1 MTDQFLKVSAIIP
14 VLNNVQELRIML
26 EALNSQTYPRHK
38 LEIIVVDNGSD
49 QPIDSI
55 QNEFNVILL
64 REEGVKSPYAARNR
78 GLMAATGEIIAMTDA
93 NKKPG
98 IRWIEEGVRTLVS
111 ESADLVG
118 GNIEY
123 IFEKKYS
130 AAERF
135 DSLFFN
141 NNRNLVLSERVSV
154 TGNLFFRREMINQL
168 GDFPGEYRSGMDIW
182 WTQRAVRKGY
192 KLVFSNDAVVYC
204 RPRKFTDVIRKSFRV
219 GISHPL
225 IFWDRGY
232 SNFQIL
238 GETLRSFWPPKIEW
252 LRRVELEK
260 ELVGFRLKI
269 WMVAWLYKIFLGA
282 GRVKGFLF
290 FITQGKSDFEKRV

>member
-1 MTDQFLKVSAIIP
+1 MIDQFPKVTVIIP
-14 VLNNVQELRIML
+14 VLNNGKELRTML
-26 EALNSQTYPRHK
+26 EALNSQTYPAQK

-49 QPIDSI
+49 QPIDPI
-55 QNEFNVILL
+55 KEEFNVILL
-64 REEGVKSPYAARNR
+64 REEEFKSPYAARNR
-78 GLMAATGEIIAMTDA
+78 GLKVATGDIIAMTDA

-123 IFEKKYS
+123 RFGEGYTVS
-130 AAERF
+130 ERF

-141 NNRNLVLSERVSV
+141 NNRNLVLNEGVSV
-154 TGNLFFRREMINQL
+154 TGNLFFRREIIDQL
-168 GDFPGEYRSGMDIW
+168 GDFPGDYRSGMDIW
-182 WTQRAVRKGY
+182 WTQRAARKDY
-192 KLVFSNDAVVYC
+192 KLVFSNDAIVYC

-219 GISHPL
+219 GISHPV

-232 SNFQIL
+232 SDFQIL

-252 LRRVELEK
+252 LRGIELQK
-260 ELVGFRLKI
+260 ESVWFRLKI
-269 WMVAWLYKIFLGA
+269 WAIAWLYKIFLGA

-290 FITQGKSDFEKRV
+290 FIMQGKSDFEKRV